1 MKTVWEDIKWFVVA
15 ALGFSALPLILAFGE
30 SDNDRFTIASIVS
43 LGQAAGILGFAM
55 LKNKQFLTW
64 QYMKDIY
71 ETQRNRKAISWRDK
85 NLALHILVGRL
96 GLVCV
101 VISTQWVSPAVAA
114 PVFSTNLI
122 FFMFLRHIDGKTPQ
136 ATMKLGAIGWIIAC
150 ASVSGVAM
158 TILSEKGE
166 MRFGELVNG
175 GTLLLLLGVV
185 LDAYNVE
192 RSVKLIEI
200 SKTKNPLSLGIT
212 VVGFMHLLIG
222 VVIFPI
228 ALREGLD
235 MEPYK
240 TMVAIALATVCLSA
254 AAISSRQGNITT
266 TRLES
271 NIIVQF
277 AEIFGLIWLALVS
290 ISTWARFEIE
300 RVDWLIM
307 GAGLI
312 LLSACLSQ
320 ANISLRRKV
329 SDLLRF
335 EQSEIKSNDRQ
346 VKKV

>member
-1 MKTVWEDIKWFVVA
+1 MKNVWEDTKWFVVA
-15 ALGFSALPLILAFGE
+15 AFGFSALPLILAFGGE
-30 SDNDRFTIASIVS
+30 EGRFTIACIIS

-64 QYMKDIY
+64 QYLKELY
-71 ETQRNRKAISWRDK
+71 ETQRNRDAVSWRDR

-96 GLVCV
+96 GLMCV
-101 VISTQWVSPAVAA
+101 VFSTIWLDPAVAA
-114 PVFSTNLI
+114 PVFSANLI

-150 ASVSGVAM
+150 ASVSGVAL
-158 TILSEKGE
+158 TILSEEGE
-166 MRFGELVNG
+166 IHLGGLVNL
-175 GTLLLLLGVV
+175 GTAFLVLGVM

-200 SKTKNPLSLGIT
+200 SKAKEPLSFGVT
-212 VVGFMHLLIG
+212 VVGLMHLLIG
-222 VVIFPI
+222 VAIFPI
-228 ALREGLD
+228 ALVRGLD
-235 MEPYK
+235 MEPSK
-240 TMVAIALATVCLSA
+240 TIVAIALATVCLSA
-254 AAISSRQGNITT
+254 AAISSRQGNIST

-290 ISTWARFEIE
+290 ISTWTEIDIK
-300 RVDWLIM
+300 RIDWLIM

-320 ANISLRRKV
+320 ANISLRRKI

-335 EQSEIKSNDRQ
+335 QQTEIKSNDNQ
-346 VKKV
+346 IK